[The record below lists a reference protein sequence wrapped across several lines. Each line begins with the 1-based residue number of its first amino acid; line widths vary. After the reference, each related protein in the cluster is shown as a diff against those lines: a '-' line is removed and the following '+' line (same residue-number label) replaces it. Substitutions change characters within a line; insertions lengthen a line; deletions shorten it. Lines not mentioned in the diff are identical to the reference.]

1 MAREPDIGIAVR
13 ARSSSQPVRLFVQ
26 NTQRAIQL
34 EAVELAH
41 CPFCK
46 NSTPTAAH
54 APLSRIDCP
63 ICGKQILVPGR
74 LGIFLLHEHIGE
86 GEMGSIYRATDET
99 LEREVAIKLI
109 RIGQADSPES
119 RERLKREACAA
130 GKLNHPRVAQVY
142 SLNFAGDHPYLVM
155 ELIAGLD
162 LSEKFNREGPL
173 PERAALRIALDI
185 ADGLSALRREG
196 LVHGDVKPAN
206 IVLDRDGNAKLVDFG
221 LSGMTRYDSQGHFIG
236 TPYFIAP
243 ELLQGI
249 VDTHQSDLY
258 SLGATLYYL
267 LSGKLTHEGETHTDI
282 LKARLTQKPMPIDK
296 LVPHLSPAT
305 CRLVMHL
312 IEFSPPKRPANSE
325 IVAAEIREALALLE
339 NPPKPVA
346 PPRRRR
352 KYRVSSRLRL
362 FQMNWRRTQ
371 ARRYRYRRVFVRLFV
386 IAVFVG
392 GIAFAVFHPS
402 CEPYR
407 TRLRQAFDQ
416 RDKIVEAVSIWM
428 QSAVSRVHL
437 LIERN
442 RTSQPPTRAPDTSPK
457 IAFTAEHGGVWF
469 TMAFGTSPQSGSA
482 IYAGGTLI
490 LQGSGTAMWEGP
502 DCCRYVWSRAE
513 GAYHF
518 SASLLV
524 HADQDPLAMTG
535 LMIKGANPAQSD
547 GLFFGILGSGD
558 LVLQLRRANGER
570 LVLKREPPRVSPW
583 RYLGFNRTGDTF
595 ATHISEDGREWSPFM
610 TYTLPL
616 ASTNS
621 VGFVVSSNRD
631 HTLATAKF
639 TSIQLIKNPP
649 LKQP

>member
-1 MAREPDIGIAVR
+1 M
-13 ARSSSQPVRLFVQ
+13 RLFAR

-74 LGIFLLHEHIGE
+74 LDVFLLHEHIGE

-282 LKARLTQKPMPIDK
+282 LRARLTQKPTPIDK

-305 CRLVMHL
+305 CSLVMHL
-312 IEFSPPKRPANSE
+312 IEFSSPKRPANSE
-325 IVAAEIREALALLE
+325 IVVAEIREALALLE
-339 NPPKPVA
+339 NPLKPVM
-346 PPRRRR
+346 PPQRRR
-352 KYRVSSRLRL
+352 KHRVSSWLRP

-371 ARRYRYRRVFVRLFV
+371 TRRYRYHRVFVWLFV
-386 IAVFVG
+386 TAASAGI
-392 GIAFAVFHPS
+392 IAFATFHPL
-402 CEPYR
+402 CEPHR
-407 TRLRQAFDQ
+407 THLRQAFDQ
-416 RDKIVEAVSIWM
+416 RDKVVEAVSVWM
-428 QSAVSRVHL
+428 QNAVSRIHSP
-437 LIERN
+437 IERN
-442 RTSQPPTRAPDTSPK
+442 QQPQPPVCASDTPPK
-457 IAFTAEHGGVWF
+457 VAFTAEDGRTWF
-469 TMAFGTSPQSGSA
+469 TMAFGSSPQSGSA
-482 IYAGGTLI
+482 IYTGGTLV
-490 LQGSGTAMWEGP
+490 LQGQGTAMWEGP
-502 DCCRYVWSRAE
+502 DCCRYVWCRAV
-513 GAYHF
+513 GTYHF
-518 SASLLV
+518 SASLLTY
-524 HADQDPLAMTG
+524 ADQDPLAMTG
-535 LMIKGANPAQSD
+535 LMIKDASPAQSD
-547 GLFFGILGSGD
+547 GLFFGVLGCGD

-570 LVLKREPPRVSPW
+570 LVLRRESQHVSPW
-583 RYLGFNRTGDTF
+583 RYLGINRTGDTF
-595 ATHISEDGREWSPFM
+595 AAHVSEDGRYWSPFM
-610 TYTLPL
+610 TCTLPL

-621 VGFVVSSNRD
+621 VGFVVSSNCAQA
-631 HTLATAKF
+631 LSIAKF
-639 TSIQLIKNPP
+639 TSMRLIENPAP
-649 LKQP
+649 